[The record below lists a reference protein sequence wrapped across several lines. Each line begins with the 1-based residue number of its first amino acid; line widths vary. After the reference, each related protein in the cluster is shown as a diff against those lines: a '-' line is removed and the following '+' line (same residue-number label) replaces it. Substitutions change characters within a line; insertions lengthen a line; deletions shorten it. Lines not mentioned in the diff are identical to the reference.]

1 MKLRVVSFAGLA
13 LTWEHAVQSAGLTGR
28 AMGAARC
35 GKHRHLVPENARPCE
50 SERCTA
56 LVAAALVGMLASEVQ
71 PVQAQQA
78 AYPAKAIRVIAP
90 FPPGGSVDT
99 VARLIAAE
107 LTKPL
112 GQQIVVDN
120 RSGASGNIG
129 MELAKNAP
137 PDGYTLVL
145 NTLPLVTNQ
154 FLYSKVPY
162 DPIADFAPISLLS
175 SSPNMLTV
183 HPSLPVKSVRDLLA
197 LARAKP
203 GALNYASAGPATNP
217 HIAGELFNYLG
228 KVNLIVIHFKGGGPG
243 LIATISG
250 ETQLT
255 FSNISET
262 TGLVQAGKLR
272 ALGVTSLKRTALLPN
287 VPTISEAGLPGYE
300 FVTWH
305 ALLAP
310 KGTPAPVVGTLSERV
325 RNTVRSAETA
335 QRFADRGLDPIGTTS
350 EELAAHLKSEVQKWG
365 RVIKERKMR
374 AE

>member
-1 MKLRVVSFAGLA
+1 MRTLTVCTLVV
-13 LTWEHAVQSAGLTGR
+13 
-28 AMGAARC
+28 AMA
-35 GKHRHLVPENARPCE
+35 LVPLHCAR
-50 SERCTA
+50 
-56 LVAAALVGMLASEVQ
+56 
-71 PVQAQQA
+71 AQT
-78 AYPAKAIRVIAP
+78 AYPVKPIRVISP

-99 VARLIAAE
+99 VARLVGLE

-112 GQQIVVDN
+112 GQQIVIDN

-162 DPIADFAPISLLS
+162 DPIADFVPISLIS
-175 SSPNMLTV
+175 SSPNILTV

-197 LARAKP
+197 LARARP
-203 GALNYASAGPATNP
+203 GGLNYASAGPATNP

-228 KVNLIVIHFKGGGPG
+228 KVNIVVVHFKGGGPG
-243 LIATISG
+243 LVATVSG
-250 ETQLT
+250 ETQVT

-262 TGLVQAGKLR
+262 AGMVQSKRLR
-272 ALGVTSLKRTALLPN
+272 ALGVTSLKRAAVLPDL
-287 VPTISEAGLPGYE
+287 PTIAEAGLPGYE
-300 FVTWH
+300 FTTWH

-310 KGTPAPVVGTLSERV
+310 RGTPPAVVSMLSEKV
-325 RNTVRSAETA
+325 RTTLRTPETT
-335 QRFADRGLDPIGTTS
+335 QRFADRGLDLVASTP
-350 EELAAHLKSEVQKWG
+350 EELSAHLRSEVQKWG
-365 RVIKERKMR
+365 RVIKERGMR